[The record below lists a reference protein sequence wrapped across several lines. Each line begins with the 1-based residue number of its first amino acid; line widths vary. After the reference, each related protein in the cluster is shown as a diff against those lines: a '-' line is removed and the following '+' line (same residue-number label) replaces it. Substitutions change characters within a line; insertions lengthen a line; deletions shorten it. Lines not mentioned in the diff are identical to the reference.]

1 MSIVEKL
8 LNNVDWLI
16 LSAAFLSL
24 LATLVA
30 GKMNKGTKDP
40 HPVVGHMTPTVLM
53 LTILTALLFLTWVT
67 VAVSYIDLGS
77 LNIMVAMGVA
87 TIKAILVSL
96 YFMHLRWDRPFN
108 AIILVGSFLFLGI
121 FLGFALLDTGEYK
134 EYLIVDPTILETQF
148 NPSD

>member
-1 MSIVEKL
+1 
-8 LNNVDWLI
+8 
-16 LSAAFLSL
+16 
-24 LATLVA
+24 
-30 GKMNKGTKDP
+30 
-40 HPVVGHMTPTVLM
+40 
-53 LTILTALLFLTWVT
+53 
-67 VAVSYIDLGS
+67 
-77 LNIMVAMGVA
+77 MGVA

-134 EYLIVDPTILETQF
+134 ENLIVDPTILETQF